1 MVERV
6 IGVKKIIFQDID
18 GVLYPCFHRGRLK
31 MNQDRVKAKLIATDS
46 YYEDANAKDLL
57 ASYEG
62 FDKEAMKRLKKLVD
76 ETGAYI
82 VVSSSWRFM
91 HTIKDFKQMFHIHG
105 LKDAVIDIAPM
116 ASSFLKEPSIEEYL
130 HAHPDIDAYVILDDI
145 NMESH
150 FPGHCVVC
158 PDVFDE
164 ECLEK
169 ALQILKK

>member
-1 MVERV
+1 M
-6 IGVKKIIFQDID
+6 KIIFQDID
-18 GVLYPCFHRGRLK
+18 GVLYPCIERSRLK
-31 MNQDRVKAKLIATDS
+31 MSGDRIKAKLIAMDS
-46 YYEDANAKDLL
+46 FYQDANARDLL

-62 FDKEAMKRLKKLVD
+62 FDKEAMIRLKRLVD

-82 VVSSSWRFM
+82 VISSSWRFM
-91 HTIKDFKQMFHIHG
+91 HSLKDFKQMFHIHG
-105 LKDAVIDIAPM
+105 LKDAVIDIVPM
-116 ASSFLKEPSIEEYL
+116 ASSFLKEPSIEAYL
-130 HAHPDIDAYVILDDI
+130 QAHLDIDDYVILDDI
-145 NMESH
+145 NMESY